1 MEWAVATRHAPI
13 AMVARRKL
21 CSGQMRRVCRRL
33 RPWYVP
39 SRLDSVGAGRCSM
52 IEPVEQ
58 APVPPNAPAGRCP
71 RPRWDHA
78 TQEAPVEQD
87 RRLEAGVACVPSNA
101 AGVASLRRVEEA
113 HDCRSCAGPTHKKR
127 SCAAADRCHGRNGSR
142 HVQIFGTVRVFCS
155 GGACGR
161 SEYPCPPPARPMAA
175 AVAND
180 MEATLR
186 AAEVRPRWR
195 PAQLW
200 LLRPRLPRQGRL
212 SEY

>member
-13 AMVARRKL
+13 AVVARRRL

-33 RPWYVP
+33 RPLYVP
-39 SRLDSVGAGRCSM
+39 SRLDSVGAGRCST

-113 HDCRSCAGPTHKKR
+113 HDCRSCAGPTHKNARAPPRIAVMVATDLAMFGDIYR
-127 SCAAADRCHGRNGSR
+127 SPVPSVCSAPALNGT
-142 HVQIFGTVRVFCS
+142 HVKARAV
-155 GGACGR
+155 
-161 SEYPCPPPARPMAA
+161 PALFWDA
-175 AVAND
+175 
-180 MEATLR
+180 
-186 AAEVRPRWR
+186 
-195 PAQLW
+195 
-200 LLRPRLPRQGRL
+200 
-212 SEY
+212 